1 MIKFG
6 LESLKEWR
14 LGNLLY
20 NRILHLCNGREKA
33 CRSCGW
39 KHQCKCYYA
48 FPALTL
54 AADISQ
60 RRLTVSG
67 KAGLLSI
74 GWPVSHDPTACTHV
88 NHPVNC
94 CVKSFLHPLVNLQCD
109 ISTRNRLDIFKPHLP
124 FGQPIQEPEVA
135 GGLRTHILT
144 VSDSHA
150 KLCGLCSLTGT
161 PSASLFSESLFTFVL
176 RVFMSLHDDHSAAA
190 QTASLVA
197 VISPDLIKSLAT
209 HCVWIIYVVKM

>member
-1 MIKFG
+1 M
-6 LESLKEWR
+6 
-14 LGNLLY
+14 
-20 NRILHLCNGREKA
+20 
-33 CRSCGW
+33 
-39 KHQCKCYYA
+39 
-48 FPALTL
+48 
-54 AADISQ
+54 
-60 RRLTVSG
+60 
-67 KAGLLSI
+67 
-74 GWPVSHDPTACTHV
+74 SHDPTACTHV

-176 RVFMSLHDDHSAAA
+176 CVFLSLHDDHSAAA